1 VSFLAIVAGLCLAQ
15 SASAVPTGEPALT
28 TSTPADSVVFQDV
41 TCEGSVAEVDQSQP
55 EPEPE
60 PIPTGVSGPT
70 GPTGPTDEEPEEEE
84 PPYIV
89 ENYYEY
95 SFTCDKDVW
104 AYTIVTN
111 RDVATFDS
119 ETLGF
124 TSPTNE
130 SPKGDPAPGEDFF
143 CIGSIPSFGP
153 ACYGAVRGTP
163 ARQTKISAGNTG
175 RGNMVLDVPIC
186 EAYDQPQAW
195 VVVMTELGSY
205 NDTVS
210 PVRVTGPWIV
220 TSDPIPL
227 DTSEVDCDEPLLLKE
242 DVETAATR
250 PRRPRARRPPRGPV
264 PSARRPPRP
273 PGGSRPDRLTSSTRR
288 RSWSSGREQIPAAG
302 QAFRKK
308 KKKRTRRNRTDED
321 QEDTPRPPAWSGRP
335 VGAPR
340 HGSGR
345 DDHDQRIDHGR
356 PAGNPARQGL
366 RPGRR

>member
-242 DVETAATR
+242 DVETAVSRQGNLYERALKACNAASKAKSR
-250 PRRPRARRPPRGPV
+250 KAASRARAKCTKATKA
-264 PSARRPPRP
+264 ARRF
-273 PGGSRPDRLTSSTRR
+273 S
-288 RSWSSGREQIPAAG
+288 A
-302 QAFRKK
+302 
-308 KKKRTRRNRTDED
+308 
-321 QEDTPRPPAWSGRP
+321 
-335 VGAPR
+335 
-340 HGSGR
+340 
-345 DDHDQRIDHGR
+345 
-356 PAGNPARQGL
+356 
-366 RPGRR
+366 